1 MSAIIDT
8 MRVKIVYYGAP
19 AWCKPCQRFEPEWD
33 KLVKNYENVYPF
45 YFMDIDNMDPVE
57 LDGLNVRSV
66 PSVVVYVDD
75 NEVGRVKPAKS
86 ELVMAEIDWLVSGA
100 VNP

>member
-19 AWCKPCQRFEPEWD
+19 AWCKPCQRFEPQWD
-33 KLVKNYENVYPF
+33 LLVKDYGDAYPF
-45 YFMDIDNMDPVE
+45 EFKDIDNMEAAE
-57 LDGLNVRSV
+57 LDGLNVLSV
-66 PSVVVYVDD
+66 PALVVYVDGK
-75 NEVGRVKPAKS
+75 EIGRVKPAKS